1 MLAGAVLAQ
10 PGVALAQRLEDLVA
24 QANAAEQAGDL
35 KQAARLYERA
45 YGVSGHD
52 PVFLYLAASSAAAG
66 GETRA
71 ALAHLWRAVRGGFPR
86 LDVIERDSALN
97 GLRADPGWDSLM
109 AEVRR
114 RNAGHD
120 STLRAELVTLAEQDQ
135 RDRTGLEAIVTR
147 YGRRSREADSAFAV
161 LDSADAPRVRRLEAL
176 VAARGWPGISLVADD
191 GAHAAWLI
199 VQHAPAA
206 VQRRLLP
213 VVLVAA
219 RAGEARASDAAYL
232 EDRVLVAEG
241 QPQRYGTQMRWP
253 AASGG
258 TPVLEPI
265 ADEACV
271 DRRRAAVGLEPLR
284 SYLARHGLTYREPDA
299 PCRN

>member
-191 GAHAAWLI
+191 GAHAAW
-199 VQHAPAA
+199 
-206 VQRRLLP
+206 
-213 VVLVAA
+213 
-219 RAGEARASDAAYL
+219 
-232 EDRVLVAEG
+232 
-241 QPQRYGTQMRWP
+241 QMRWP

-284 SYLARHGLTYREPDA
+284 TYLARHGLTYREPDA